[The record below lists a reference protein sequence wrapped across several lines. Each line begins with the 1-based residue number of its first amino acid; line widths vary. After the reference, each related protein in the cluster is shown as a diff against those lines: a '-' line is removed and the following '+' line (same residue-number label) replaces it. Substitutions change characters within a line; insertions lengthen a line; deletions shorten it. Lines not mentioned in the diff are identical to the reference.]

1 MVRSK
6 LYSRKTRGVSEGI
19 ILLTDM
25 GSPNNF
31 GNLIFHEMGIRT
43 RVISMAS
50 TMLVLESLRLATL
63 GRSLEEIYKCHFYVP
78 NNGSS

>member
-1 MVRSK
+1 M
-6 LYSRKTRGVSEGI
+6 
-19 ILLTDM
+19 TDM

-63 GRSLEEIYKCHFYVP
+63 GRSLEEIYTSVISMFQTMVRLEEPTQKDEKK
-78 NNGSS
+78 